1 MPGVQTMTRIPGW
14 HTPSSLQHQPLMWRH
29 ATLTACLIC
38 TVLALLLAV
47 LAWATPWLGLS
58 PAAQPRRLELAAVFA
73 LASLTGAALTRLK
86 RPRLGAGSMLA
97 CAIVGLAWVAHV
109 SGLGLHMPGL
119 SAAAIIVTL
128 TMALAG
134 LRAGLL
140 LCALQVTALL
150 LLHQST
156 TPAASAVTV
165 TSQTP
170 TELLIVQLTLMLGSL
185 VAGGLIH
192 HLMAH
197 RLTLALRDQERL
209 ADWTRVANDW
219 YWEADAD
226 LRITYVSPSFAQSGR
241 DVEAFMRIG
250 QPGGPHFI
258 EDEHWAAMREDLL
271 GRRAFRDRLHGVR
284 WPDGRVDWVRA
295 SAEPR
300 YDEAGHC
307 LGWRG
312 VSHDVTAE
320 HEAQRAQAR
329 TGAMLEQVFR
339 VSPGAICVARLTDGR
354 MLYVNPGFETLTG
367 YEHTQAVGKSAM
379 ELGMWTEPGEPARLR
394 DEILTHG
401 SVRSFRT
408 LVRLADERWAD
419 VRISAAGFEIEG
431 DQLIV
436 MYSDDLTELE
446 RVRVEGDAIL
456 DNASVGI
463 ALMRGEHIVR
473 MNPHWLGIFG
483 DDRLR
488 LADGAMPLPNADQI
502 AKHPLAF
509 ERDLLRA
516 DGRRITVQFNTRR
529 MPQTAADAHS
539 FSSFQHSAEP
549 LNIWVAVDVTAR
561 HQQAQE
567 LSIAKHQAEAASA
580 AKGAFLATMSHEIR
594 TPLNGVLG
602 MARLLRQ
609 MPPEDTRRDEF
620 LGHLCTAAESLNELV
635 SNVLDLSKIEAGAL
649 HIEDAEFD
657 LHQLIHKTFEG
668 SAVLGRE
675 RGLQMACL
683 LAPGVP
689 QMVRGDALRVRQIL
703 SNFLTNAVKFTE
715 HGSVNL
721 EVASGV
727 GSQVR
732 FSVRDSGCGVP
743 AEHQGH
749 LFEPFSQ
756 ADASTTRRFGGTGL
770 GLSICRE
777 LATRMGG
784 RIGMESDGR
793 TGSRFWV
800 ELPLPALDPAATEP
814 PARER
819 YPLAGKRVLVAE
831 DNPVN
836 MVIITSMLQ
845 RLGAEVLPAEDGAQA
860 VHVARQ
866 QAARIDAVLM
876 DLHMPLIDGLRATR
890 LLRADAA
897 TATLPIHAY
906 TAAALEHERQ
916 AAKDAGMQGFLTKP
930 VMEADLVRLLRQ

>member
-1 MPGVQTMTRIPGW
+1 
-14 HTPSSLQHQPLMWRH
+14 
-29 ATLTACLIC
+29 
-38 TVLALLLAV
+38 
-47 LAWATPWLGLS
+47 
-58 PAAQPRRLELAAVFA
+58 
-73 LASLTGAALTRLK
+73 
-86 RPRLGAGSMLA
+86 
-97 CAIVGLAWVAHV
+97 
-109 SGLGLHMPGL
+109 
-119 SAAAIIVTL
+119 
-128 TMALAG
+128 
-134 LRAGLL
+134 
-140 LCALQVTALL
+140 
-150 LLHQST
+150 
-156 TPAASAVTV
+156 
-165 TSQTP
+165 
-170 TELLIVQLTLMLGSL
+170 
-185 VAGGLIH
+185 
-192 HLMAH
+192 MAH

-488 LADGAMPLPNADQI
+488 LADGAMPCPTPTRSPSTRWPSSATCCVPTAGASPMQFTPPHATDG
-502 AKHPLAF
+502 
-509 ERDLLRA
+509 
-516 DGRRITVQFNTRR
+516 GRRALLLQLPALGR
-529 MPQTAADAHS
+529 AA
-539 FSSFQHSAEP
+539 QHLGGRGRDGAP
-549 LNIWVAVDVTAR
+549 PTGAGAVHR
-561 HQQAQE
+561 Q
-567 LSIAKHQAEAASA
+567 HQAEAASA

-609 MPPEDTRRDEF
+609 MPPEDTRRD
-620 LGHLCTAAESLNELV
+620 GSSATSARPPSRSTSWSQRARPV
-635 SNVLDLSKIEAGAL
+635 KIEAGAL

-657 LHQLIHKTFEG
+657 LHQLISKTFEG

-689 QMVRGDALRVRQIL
+689 QWCAATRC
-703 SNFLTNAVKFTE
+703 
-715 HGSVNL
+715 
-721 EVASGV
+721 
-727 GSQVR
+727 
-732 FSVRDSGCGVP
+732 GCGR
-743 AEHQGH
+743 
-749 LFEPFSQ
+749 S
-756 ADASTTRRFGGTGL
+756 
-770 GLSICRE
+770 
-777 LATRMGG
+777 
-784 RIGMESDGR
+784 
-793 TGSRFWV
+793 
-800 ELPLPALDPAATEP
+800 
-814 PARER
+814 
-819 YPLAGKRVLVAE
+819 
-831 DNPVN
+831 
-836 MVIITSMLQ
+836 
-845 RLGAEVLPAEDGAQA
+845 
-860 VHVARQ
+860 
-866 QAARIDAVLM
+866 
-876 DLHMPLIDGLRATR
+876 
-890 LLRADAA
+890 
-897 TATLPIHAY
+897 
-906 TAAALEHERQ
+906 
-916 AAKDAGMQGFLTKP
+916 
-930 VMEADLVRLLRQ
+930 